1 MRVIDCSTLETNNPS
16 MDLSLCLV
24 CQSQTNKETDHCKEH
39 LTQLAGQLEE
49 AFSCGEKKK
58 ILEKHKETVEAVESM
73 EIMERM
79 AEFDR
84 QDTNNAMFKVS
95 LIHFVYVY
103 LKPLL

>member
-1 MRVIDCSTLETNNPS
+1 MHVINCSTEERNNPS
-16 MDLSLCLV
+16 LDLILCLV
-24 CQSQTNKETDHCKEH
+24 CQFQMNKEAGHCKEH

-49 AFSCGEKKK
+49 AFSSGEKKK
-58 ILEKHKETVEAVESM
+58 ILEKHKEMVEAVESM

-95 LIHFVYVY
+95 GDDDVHMASSNS
-103 LKPLL
+103 